1 MGRVPENW
9 VCGYIKPTHYSVMNF
24 QKPEFRVPC
33 PTLIQ
38 NQHHDV
44 GRPWGEEIENILWM
58 MEGQV
63 IHFVNMPQDW
73 ER

>member
-1 MGRVPENW
+1 MNHRKPKFRLPDPTVFFSSICTYVVQLHMYI
-9 VCGYIKPTHYSVMNF
+9 VCMYICGGK
-24 QKPEFRVPC
+24 
-33 PTLIQ
+33 
-38 NQHHDV
+38 
-44 GRPWGEEIENILWM
+44 EIENILWM